1 MRVKPSCG
9 HLADLLTWL
18 REKMAYQVN
27 ESEYQVAQLT
37 KQLNLAKSMPELDKQ
52 LLKDMKPFIY

>member
-1 MRVKPSCG
+1 MW

-27 ESEYQVAQLT
+27 ESEFQMAQLT
-37 KQLNLAKSMPELDKQ
+37 KQLNLAKSLPNLNKQ

>member
-1 MRVKPSCG
+1 MW

-37 KQLNLAKSMPELDKQ
+37 KLLNLAKSMPELDKQ